1 MNAIADQQRR
11 LQNAGMVAITIR
23 GVPDDTRAE
32 LAARAA
38 RKGQS
43 MQEFLREHLVEL
55 AARPDVDELLERIR
69 RRKAMFGGGPT
80 AEQIL
85 EMKGVDQR

>member
-1 MNAIADQQRR
+1 MRMIADHQQR

-23 GVPDDTRAE
+23 GVPDETRTE

-55 AARPDVDELLERIR
+55 AARPDLDEVLERIR
-69 RRKAMFGGGPT
+69 RRKAIFGGGLT

-85 EMKGVDQR
+85 ESKGVDQK

>member
-55 AARPDVDELLERIR
+55 AARPDMDELLERIR
-69 RRKAMFGGGPT
+69 RRKAMIGGGRS
-80 AEQIL
+80 AAQIHAL
-85 EMKGVDQR
+85 

>member
-11 LQNAGMVAITIR
+11 LHNAGMVAITIR
-23 GVPDDTRAE
+23 GVPDDARAE

-38 RKGQS
+38 RRGQS

-55 AARPDVDELLERIR
+55 AARPDIEELLERIR
-69 RRKAMFGGGPT
+69 RRREAFGGGLT
-80 AEQIL
+80 AEQIV

>member
-11 LQNAGMVAITIR
+11 LHNAGMVAITIR

-55 AARPDVDELLERIR
+55 AARPDMDELLERIR
-69 RRKAMFGGGPT
+69 RRKAMFGGGLT

-85 EMKGVDQR
+85 EMKGVDQK